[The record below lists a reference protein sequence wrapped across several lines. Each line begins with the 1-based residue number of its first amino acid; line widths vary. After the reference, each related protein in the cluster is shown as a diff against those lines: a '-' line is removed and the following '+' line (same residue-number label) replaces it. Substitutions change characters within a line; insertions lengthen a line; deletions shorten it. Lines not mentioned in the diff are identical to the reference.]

1 MVLLFSPKTVGIKL
15 SPTEEKPANLHLL
28 LTLLRKCFLLYMD
41 TNNTKVSANRQK
53 KVDIVAS
60 LSDKFTKAKAVVFT
74 NYQGLTHKQIEGLKK
89 AIKPL
94 EGEFVVA
101 KNSLVTRSLDENKI
115 KLGEDHVLEGPTGT
129 LFMYNDIVAPLR
141 ALAKL
146 IRELN
151 LPSVKFG
158 IMDNDFI
165 TTEQVLK
172 LSTLPARE
180 VLLAQ
185 LVIGL
190 KSPIFNLHRALNWN
204 LQKLVLTLNAVANAK
219 PAVAQDPAIEPV
231 KTEATPVEVVEEAT
245 TVETQPEEKPNEE
258 SKGGEN

>member
-1 MVLLFSPKTVGIKL
+1 M
-15 SPTEEKPANLHLL
+15 N
-28 LTLLRKCFLLYMD
+28 

-53 KVDIVAS
+53 KIDIVTS

-115 KLGEDHVLEGPTGT
+115 KLEKDHVLEGPTGT
-129 LFMYNDIVAPLR
+129 LFIYNDIVAPLK

-146 IRELN
+146 IKELN

-158 IMDNDFI
+158 IMDNAFI

-172 LSTLPARE
+172 LSSLPTRE

-185 LVIGL
+185 LVGGL
-190 KSPIFNLHRALNWN
+190 KSPIFGLHRALNWN
-204 LQKLVLTLNAVANAK
+204 LQKLVLTLNAVAQAK
-219 PAVAQDPAIEPV
+219 PAVASTPTLEPV
-231 KTEATPVEVVEEAT
+231 KTEETPAEVATPTEKKLVEQPAVEA
-245 TVETQPEEKPNEE
+245 QPEEKPNED

>member
-1 MVLLFSPKTVGIKL
+1 
-15 SPTEEKPANLHLL
+15 
-28 LTLLRKCFLLYMD
+28 MD
-41 TNNTKVSANRQK
+41 TVNTKVSANRQK
-53 KVDIVAS
+53 KVNIVAS

-74 NYQGLTHKQIEGLKK
+74 NYQGLTHKQIETLKK

-146 IRELN
+146 IKELN

-172 LSTLPARE
+172 LSSLPTRE

-185 LVIGL
+185 LVGGL

-204 LQKLVLTLNAVANAK
+204 LQKLVLTLNAVASAK
-219 PAVAQDPAIEPV
+219 PAQAQAQAPA
-231 KTEATPVEVVEEAT
+231 EATQEQAPK
-245 TVETQPEEKPNEE
+245 ETQPEEKPNEE
-258 SKGGEN
+258 PKGGEN